1 MANPLDHCGG
11 LPERTF
17 EAGEVLIHEG
27 APGPLFVLAE
37 GAVEILKGDL
47 RIAIVDRPG
56 SIFGEISVLLD
67 VPPTATVR
75 ALERTRTF
83 VAAEGSAFLS
93 RPELAL
99 TIARMLAQRLT
110 SVTNDLA
117 AVKRQLDDQ
126 KR

>member
-11 LPERTF
+11 LPERSF
-17 EAGEVLIHEG
+17 EPGAVLIREG
-27 APGPLFVLAE
+27 VPGPLFVLAE
-37 GAVEILKGDL
+37 GSVEILKGDV
-47 RIAIVDRPG
+47 RIAVVDRPG
-56 SIFGEISVLLD
+56 SIFGEISVLLE

-75 ALERTRTF
+75 ALERARTF
-83 VAAEGSAFLS
+83 VAADGSAFLS

-117 AVKRQLDDQ
+117 DIKRGRSGQS
-126 KR
+126 

>member
-17 EAGEVLIHEG
+17 QTGEVLIREG
-27 APGPLFVLAE
+27 VPGPLFVLAE

-47 RIAIVDRPG
+47 RIATVDRPG
-56 SIFGEISVLLD
+56 SIFGEISVLLE
-67 VPPTATVR
+67 VSPTATVR

-83 VAAEGSAFLS
+83 VAEDGSAFLA

-117 AVKRQLDDQ
+117 AIRRRFEGQ
-126 KR
+126 KE